1 MCDRAGLANCQKE
14 FHPPLTYVHPAP
26 PTPQGRHSSV
36 QISTTSII
44 YFARVLEANF
54 ALRGRILQ
62 HVLPKILLAF
72 MRRFLGMEGESMWR
86 A

>member
-44 YFARVLEANF
+44 YFVRVLEAIF
-54 ALRGRILQ
+54 ALRGRITACT
-62 HVLPKILLAF
+62 PKNLLGF